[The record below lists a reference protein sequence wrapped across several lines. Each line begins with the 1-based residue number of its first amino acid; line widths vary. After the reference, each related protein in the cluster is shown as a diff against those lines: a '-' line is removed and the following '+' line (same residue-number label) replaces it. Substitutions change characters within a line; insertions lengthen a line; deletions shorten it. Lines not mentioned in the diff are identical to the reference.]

1 MSNRNPPPNLGE
13 LLLQPNFGQSR
24 DLSRPGD
31 PIVPTQL
38 LLDVTQIR
46 RYEQDPRHHANA
58 KFEEIKASI
67 LAQGGVNN
75 PLTVTRRPGE
85 EHYIIEAGGNTR
97 LRALQELWE
106 ETRDERFHFT
116 HVLFKPWDSE
126 SQILTRHLIENELRG
141 EMLFVDKARGLE
153 ALRRQWAAE
162 SGVDDLS
169 RGEFHRRLKAVGF
182 AISERAIT
190 RLRFT
195 AQIAG
200 SLAEAT
206 ADPAFGV
213 DVVDRIMAL
222 HGAARR
228 FWADQ
233 SLMEEEFPTA
243 WDRALTES
251 DSAEFSLVAL
261 QHNLACILSEW
272 VSGKD
277 AGDISLELDCL
288 IYERRGEPVSEP
300 PPSTSPV
307 TASTG
312 APVVDVTEYLGDSAL
327 DAQSE
332 PPAGWPGADHGES
345 DPAPWPGDRGAPETE
360 SPALV
365 ATGPG
370 KGDAPRGEFGPGA
383 IPSPSPSPIPVNDLK
398 SLKARACVLAQ
409 RIAQHYRMGP
419 IIASAPQTH
428 FGFILTD
435 VPHNTIDETPKHI
448 PIEQIWWLLYGF
460 CHQEE
465 IDAALLDRLAPA
477 DSEFR
482 RLAPNCDP
490 VELAGILLRKEPPF
504 SGPSFMRVI
513 STVEDR
519 ELQDLIDLMATYREL
534 RVHFLRHREGRQ

>member
-46 RYEQDPRHHANA
+46 RYEQDPRQHANA
-58 KFEEIKASI
+58 QFEEIKASI

-97 LRALQELWE
+97 LRALQELWG
-106 ETRDERFHFT
+106 ETGDERFHYT
-116 HVLFKPWDSE
+116 HVLYKPWESE

-141 EMLFVDKARGLE
+141 EMLFVDKALGLE
-153 ALRRQWAAE
+153 ALRRQWAEE
-162 SGVDDLS
+162 SGSQELAD
-169 RGEFHRRLKAVGF
+169 GEFHRRLKDAGF
-182 AISERAIT
+182 SISRRAIT

-195 AQIAG
+195 AQVAA
-200 SLAEAT
+200 SLPEAT
-206 ADPAFGV
+206 ADPTFGRE
-213 DVVDRIMAL
+213 VVDRIMAL

-233 SLMEEEFPTA
+233 SLMEEEFPAA
-243 WDRALTES
+243 WDRALVES
-251 DSAEFSLVAL
+251 DSPEFSLVAL
-261 QHNLACILSEW
+261 QHNLACIMGEW
-272 VSGKD
+272 VSSKD

-288 IYERRGEPVSEP
+288 IYERRGESTGET
-300 PPSTSPV
+300 PPSAPV
-307 TASTG
+307 IASTG
-312 APVVDVTEYLGDSAL
+312 APVDGEAYPEGPALHAQPESQTDWREEDGGEPDVTK
-327 DAQSE
+327 
-332 PPAGWPGADHGES
+332 PASG
-345 DPAPWPGDRGAPETE
+345 TE
-360 SPALV
+360 D
-365 ATGPG
+365 PG
-370 KGDAPRGEFGPGA
+370 KGRAEAPRGEFGPGA
-383 IPSPSPSPIPVNDLK
+383 IPSPIPVNDLK
-398 SLKARACVLAQ
+398 SLKARAYVLAQ

-419 IIASAPQTH
+419 IIAPAPQTH
-428 FGFILTD
+428 FGFILIDT
-435 VPHNTIDETPKHI
+435 PHNTLDETPKHI
-448 PIEQIWWLLYGF
+448 PIEQVWWLLYGF

-482 RLAPNCDP
+482 RFAPSCDP
-490 VELAGILLRKEPPF
+490 VELAGILLSQEPPL
-504 SGPSFMRVI
+504 SGPSFMRAI
-513 STVEDR
+513 SSVEDR

-534 RVHFLRHREGRQ
+534 RVHFLRNREGRQ

>member
-1 MSNRNPPPNLGE
+1 MSNRNPPPNLGK

-38 LLDVTQIR
+38 LLDVNQIR
-46 RYEQDPRHHANA
+46 RYEQDPRQHANQA
-58 KFEEIKASI
+58 FEEIKASI

-153 ALRRQWAAE
+153 ALRRQWAVEGGSQELA
-162 SGVDDLS
+162 D
-169 RGEFHRRLKAVGF
+169 GEFHRRLKDAGF
-182 AISERAIT
+182 SISRRAIT
-190 RLRFT
+190 RLRFA

-200 SLAEAT
+200 SLPEAT
-206 ADPAFGV
+206 ADPSFGRE
-213 DVVDRIMAL
+213 VVDRIMAL

-251 DSAEFSLVAL
+251 DSPEFSLVAL
-261 QHNLACILSEW
+261 QHNLACILSAW

-277 AGDISLELDCL
+277 AGHISLELDCL

-312 APVVDVTEYLGDSAL
+312 APVVDATEYPGDPAL
-327 DAQSE
+327 DTQSE

-345 DPAPWPGDRGAPETE
+345 DPAPWPGERGAPETK
-360 SPALV
+360 SPPMVV
-365 ATGPG
+365 ATNPG

-383 IPSPSPSPIPVNDLK
+383 IPSPIPVNDLK

-409 RIAQHYRMGP
+409 RITNHYRMGS
-419 IIASAPQTH
+419 IIAPAPQTH

-435 VPHNTIDETPKHI
+435 TPHNTIDETQKHI

-482 RLAPNCDP
+482 AVAPSLDP
-490 VELAGILLRKEPPF
+490 VELAGILLNKEPPLN
-504 SGPSFMRVI
+504 GPVFMRVI

-534 RVHFLRHREGRQ
+534 RVHFLRDREGRR

>member
-1 MSNRNPPPNLGE
+1 MSNRNPPQNLGE

-46 RYEQDPRHHANA
+46 RYEQDPRQHANPQ
-58 KFEEIKASI
+58 FEEIKASI

-97 LRALQELWE
+97 LRALQELWD

-116 HVLFKPWDSE
+116 HVLFKPWESE

-153 ALRRQWAAE
+153 ALRRQWALE

-195 AQIAG
+195 AQIAQ
-200 SLAEAT
+200 SLPEAT
-206 ADPAFGV
+206 ADPSFGRE
-213 DVVDRIMAL
+213 VVDRIMAL

-233 SLMEEEFPTA
+233 SLMEEEFPAA
-243 WDRALTES
+243 WDRALVES
-251 DSAEFSLVAL
+251 DSPEFSLVAL

-277 AGDISLELDCL
+277 AGDISLELDFL
-288 IYERRGEPVSEP
+288 IYEKRGEPQGEP
-300 PPSTSPV
+300 LPPSSP
-307 TASTG
+307 ASTG
-312 APVVDVTEYLGDSAL
+312 APVGSEAYPEGPAPHTQPEPQTDWRGADAGDP
-327 DAQSE
+327 E
-332 PPAGWPGADHGES
+332 PWPGAPDATETGS
-345 DPAPWPGDRGAPETE
+345 PVMGAGDPGQGRAE
-360 SPALV
+360 
-365 ATGPG
+365 
-370 KGDAPRGEFGPGA
+370 APRGEFGPGA
-383 IPSPSPSPIPVNDLK
+383 IPSPIPVNDLK
-398 SLKARACVLAQ
+398 SLKARAYVLAQ

-419 IIASAPQTH
+419 IIAPAPQTH

-435 VPHNTIDETPKHI
+435 FPHNIDEHPPHI
-448 PIEQIWWLLYGF
+448 PIGQVWWLLYGL
-460 CHQEE
+460 CHQESV
-465 IDAALLDRLAPA
+465 DAALLDRLAPA

-482 RLAPNCDP
+482 LVAPSCDP
-490 VELAGILLRKEPPF
+490 LELAGILMDKTPPLN
-504 SGPSFMRVI
+504 GPVFMRAI
-513 STVEDR
+513 STVEGR
-519 ELQDLIDLMATYREL
+519 ELQDIIDLMATYREL
-534 RVHFLRHREGRQ
+534 RVHFLRNQEGRQ

>member
-24 DLSRPGD
+24 SLDKPGD

-38 LLDVTQIR
+38 LLDVTKIR
-46 RYEQDPRHHANA
+46 RYEQDPRQHANPQ
-58 KFEEIKASI
+58 FEEIKASI
-67 LAQGGVNN
+67 LAQGGINN

-106 ETRDERFHFT
+106 ATGDERFHYT
-116 HVLFKPWDSE
+116 HVLFKPWESE

-162 SGVDDLS
+162 SGLDDLS
-169 RGEFHRRLKAVGF
+169 RGEFHRRLKAAGF
-182 AISERAIT
+182 TISERAIT

-195 AQIAG
+195 AQIAE
-200 SLAEAT
+200 SLPEAT
-206 ADPAFGV
+206 ADSSFGV
-213 DVVDRIMAL
+213 DVVDRVMAL

-228 FWADQ
+228 FWADNA
-233 SLMEEEFPTA
+233 LLEAEFPAA
-243 WDRALTES
+243 WDRVLTES
-251 DSAEFSLVAL
+251 DSPEFSLVAL
-261 QHNLACILSEW
+261 QHNLACILGEW

-288 IYERRGEPVSEP
+288 IYERRGETPSEP
-300 PPSTSPV
+300 PPSAPPFTEPGAAVSAEAPLVAQAPDAVEPEPSVDMTDPPRSPDV
-307 TASTG
+307 G
-312 APVVDVTEYLGDSAL
+312 VVD
-327 DAQSE
+327 
-332 PPAGWPGADHGES
+332 PGEGQAA
-345 DPAPWPGDRGAPETE
+345 AP
-360 SPALV
+360 
-365 ATGPG
+365 
-370 KGDAPRGEFGPGA
+370 KGEFGPGA
-383 IPSPSPSPIPVNDLK
+383 IPSPIPVNDLK

-419 IIASAPQTH
+419 IIAPAPQTH

-435 VPHNTIDETPKHI
+435 FPDNVDETPQHI
-448 PIEQIWWLLYGF
+448 PIVQVWWLLYGL
-460 CHQEE
+460 CHQED

-482 RLAPNCDP
+482 LVAPSLDP
-490 VELAGILLRKEPPF
+490 LELAGILMDKAPPLN
-504 SGPSFMRVI
+504 GAVFMRAI
-513 STVEDR
+513 STVEGR
-519 ELQDLIDLMATYREL
+519 ELQDIIDLMATYREL
-534 RVHFLRHREGRQ
+534 RDHFLRAREGRQ

>member
-46 RYEQDPRHHANA
+46 RYEQDPRQHANPQ
-58 KFEEIKASI
+58 FEEIKASI
-67 LAQGGVNN
+67 LAQGGINN

-106 ETRDERFHFT
+106 ATGDERFHYT
-116 HVLFKPWDSE
+116 HVLFKPWESE

-162 SGVDDLS
+162 SGLDDLS
-169 RGEFHRRLKAVGF
+169 RGEFHRRLKAAGF
-182 AISERAIT
+182 TISERAIT

-195 AQIAG
+195 AQIAA
-200 SLAEAT
+200 SLPEAT
-206 ADPAFGV
+206 ADPSFGRE
-213 DVVDRIMAL
+213 VVDRVMAL

-228 FWADQ
+228 FWADNA
-233 SLMEEEFPTA
+233 LLEAEFPAA

-251 DSAEFSLVAL
+251 DSPEFSLVAL
-261 QHNLACILSEW
+261 QHNLACILGEW

-288 IYERRGEPVSEP
+288 IYERRGEAQTETL
-300 PPSTSPV
+300 PPSPPV

-312 APVVDVTEYLGDSAL
+312 TLAETEAYPEDSAP
-327 DAQSE
+327 DAQPES
-332 PPAGWPGADHGES
+332 PSGWPGADYGEPEPTPWLG
-345 DPAPWPGDRGAPETE
+345 DPDAAEPESTALGA
-360 SPALV
+360 V
-365 ATGPG
+365 DPG
-370 KGDAPRGEFGPGA
+370 KGHTDAPRGEFGPGA
-383 IPSPSPSPIPVNDLK
+383 IPSPIPVNDLK
-398 SLKARACVLAQ
+398 SLKARAYVLAQ

-419 IIASAPQTH
+419 IIAPAPQTH

-435 VPHNTIDETPKHI
+435 FPDNVDETPQHI
-448 PIEQIWWLLYGF
+448 PIAQVWWLLYGL
-460 CHQEE
+460 CHQEDIE
-465 IDAALLDRLAPA
+465 AALLDRLAPA

-482 RLAPNCDP
+482 LVAPSLDP
-490 VELAGILLRKEPPF
+490 LELAGILLDKAPPLN
-504 SGPSFMRVI
+504 GAVFMRAI
-513 STVEDR
+513 STIEGR
-519 ELQDLIDLMATYREL
+519 ELQDIIDLMATYREL
-534 RVHFLRHREGRQ
+534 RVHFLRAREGRR

>member
-24 DLSRPGD
+24 SLDKPGD

-38 LLDVTQIR
+38 LLDVTKIR
-46 RYEQDPRHHANA
+46 RYEQDPRQHANPQ
-58 KFEEIKASI
+58 FEEIKASI
-67 LAQGGVNN
+67 LAQGGINN

-106 ETRDERFHFT
+106 ATGDERFHYT
-116 HVLFKPWDSE
+116 HVLFKPWESE

-162 SGVDDLS
+162 SGSQELAD
-169 RGEFHRRLKAVGF
+169 GEFHRRLKDAGF
-182 AISERAIT
+182 SISRRAIT

-195 AQIAG
+195 AQIAA
-200 SLAEAT
+200 SLSEAT
-206 ADPAFGV
+206 ADSSFGV
-213 DVVDRIMAL
+213 DVVDRVMAL

-228 FWADQ
+228 FWADNA
-233 SLMEEEFPTA
+233 LLEAEFPAA

-251 DSAEFSLVAL
+251 DSPEFSLVAL
-261 QHNLACILSEW
+261 QHNLACILGEW

-288 IYERRGEPVSEP
+288 IYERRGEAPSEP
-300 PPSTSPV
+300 PPSAPPFAES
-307 TASTG
+307 G
-312 APVVDVTEYLGDSAL
+312 AAVSAEAPLVDQAP
-327 DAQSE
+327 DAQPE
-332 PPAGWPGADHGES
+332 PPYNWPDADAVEPA
-345 DPAPWPGDRGAPETE
+345 PAPWLGDPDAAEPESTAPGAVD
-360 SPALV
+360 
-365 ATGPG
+365 PG
-370 KGDAPRGEFGPGA
+370 KGHTDAPRGEFGPGA
-383 IPSPSPSPIPVNDLK
+383 IPSPIPVNDLK

-419 IIASAPQTH
+419 IIAPAPQTH

-435 VPHNTIDETPKHI
+435 FPDNVDETPQHI
-448 PIEQIWWLLYGF
+448 PIAQVWWLLYGL
-460 CHQEE
+460 CHQED

-482 RLAPNCDP
+482 LVAPSLDP
-490 VELAGILLRKEPPF
+490 LELAGILLDKAPPLN
-504 SGPSFMRVI
+504 GAVFMRAI
-513 STVEDR
+513 STIEGR
-519 ELQDLIDLMATYREL
+519 ELQDIIDLMATYREL
-534 RVHFLRHREGRQ
+534 RVHFLRAREGRR

>member
-1 MSNRNPPPNLGE
+1 MSNRNPPQNLGE

-46 RYEQDPRHHANA
+46 RYEQDPRQHANA
-58 KFEEIKASI
+58 QFEEIKASI

-97 LRALQELWE
+97 LRALQELWD

-116 HVLFKPWDSE
+116 HVLFKPWESE

-141 EMLFVDKARGLE
+141 EMLFVDKALGLE

-162 SGVDDLS
+162 SGVDNLS
-169 RGEFHRRLKAVGF
+169 RSEFQRRLKAAGF
-182 AISERAIT
+182 AISGRAII
-190 RLRFT
+190 RLHFA
-195 AQIAG
+195 AQIAQ
-200 SLAEAT
+200 SLPEAT
-206 ADPAFGV
+206 ADPSFGV

-233 SLMEEEFPTA
+233 SLMEEEFPAA
-243 WDRALTES
+243 WDRALVES
-251 DSAEFSLVAL
+251 DSPEFSLVAL
-261 QHNLACILSEW
+261 QHNLACIMGEW
-272 VSGKD
+272 VSSKD

-288 IYERRGEPVSEP
+288 IYERRGESTGET
-300 PPSTSPV
+300 PPSAPV
-307 TASTG
+307 IASTG
-312 APVVDVTEYLGDSAL
+312 APVDGEAYPEGPALHAQPESQTDWREEDAGEPAPASWSGEPDVTE
-327 DAQSE
+327 
-332 PPAGWPGADHGES
+332 P
-345 DPAPWPGDRGAPETE
+345 E
-360 SPALV
+360 SPASGT
-365 ATGPG
+365 ADPG
-370 KGDAPRGEFGPGA
+370 KGRADTPRGEFGPGA
-383 IPSPSPSPIPVNDLK
+383 TPSPIPVNDLK
-398 SLKARACVLAQ
+398 SLKARAYVLAQ

-419 IIASAPQTH
+419 IIAPAPQTH

-435 VPHNTIDETPKHI
+435 TPHNTLDETPKHI
-448 PIEQIWWLLYGF
+448 PIEQVWWLLYGF

-482 RLAPNCDP
+482 RFAPSCDP
-490 VELAGILLRKEPPF
+490 VELAGILLSKEPPL

-513 STVEDR
+513 SSVEDR

-534 RVHFLRHREGRQ
+534 RVHFLRNREGRR